1 MKKLIIGM
9 LAMLV
14 ALVFSGCSGS
24 VSNMQVANPGEKIT
38 LPKEGRAQIVFLR
51 PSSFGFAI
59 QSSVFEIKNNTP
71 EIVGIVAAKK
81 KMSYDVMPG
90 KHTFMVVGESADFMY
105 ADVEANKTYYAMVTP
120 RMGLWKARFSLAP
133 VSSIEYNSPEFTKSL
148 EECELVMPNHST
160 KTWAQNNFD
169 SIQSKYAEYYQKWM
183 EKDVNSRPL
192 LSISDGI

>member
-1 MKKLIIGM
+1 MKKLIISM
-9 LAMLV
+9 LSILIMLV
-14 ALVFSGCSGS
+14 LSGCSGS

-38 LPKEGRAQIVFLR
+38 PPKEGSAKIVFLR

-59 QSSVFEIKNNTP
+59 QSSVFEIKNNRP
-71 EIVGIVAAKK
+71 EIVGIIAAKK
-81 KMSYDVMPG
+81 KMSYELMPG
-90 KHTFMVVGESADFMY
+90 KHTFMVVGESADFMN
-105 ADVEANKTYYAMVTP
+105 AELEANKTYYALVTP

-133 VSSIEYNSPEFTKSL
+133 VSSIEYNTPEFTKSL
-148 EECELVMPNHST
+148 DECELVVPNLST

-169 SIQSKYAEYYQKWM
+169 SVQSKYTEYYQKWM